1 MTRLF
6 LCLFIAFFFF
16 LCIVKRKG
24 GVTLPDSSFFNE
36 LSAALHDVNMPKPS
50 IDPTHVLHALAHFQT
65 LLLQQPDKQE
75 IQAILVYL
83 HTHMQ
88 NDLFLDEQAATSVLS
103 SLPSIKKTLFT
114 DLQKTAKEDPSA
126 TDEAEIIAAY
136 PGLFA
141 TFVYRVAHVF
151 LQLGHRTVARIMSE
165 YAHRQTGIDI
175 HPGAT
180 IGHSFFI
187 DHGTGVVIGE
197 TSIIGNHVSIYH
209 GVTLGILSF
218 EHEPDGSINKTKQ
231 RHPTIKDGVTI
242 YAEAMV
248 LGGDTVVGENAII
261 GSHATIVK
269 SVPAGSKIIKK

>member
-1 MTRLF
+1 M
-6 LCLFIAFFFF
+6 
-16 LCIVKRKG
+16 
-24 GVTLPDSSFFNE
+24 PESSFFKE

-50 IDPTHVLHALAHFQT
+50 IEPTHVLHALAHLQT
-65 LLLQQPDKQE
+65 LLLQQPDEQE
-75 IQAILVYL
+75 MESILVYL
-83 HTHMQ
+83 HAYIQT
-88 NDLFLDEQAATSVLS
+88 NLFLDDQAATSFLA
-103 SLPSIKKTLFT
+103 SLPSTKQTLLNDLEKTL
-114 DLQKTAKEDPSA
+114 KEDPSA
-126 TDEAEIIAAY
+126 TDAAEIIAAY

-151 LQLGHRTVARIMSE
+151 LRLGHRTVARIMSE

-197 TSIIGNHVSIYH
+197 TSVIGNHVSIYH
-209 GVTLGILSF
+209 GVTLGILHF
-218 EHEPDGSINKTKQ
+218 EHEPDGSINKIKQ

-261 GSHATIVK
+261 GSHATIIK